1 MFSVEVL
8 EDVAVIVT
16 FVPEFSVIV
25 VCDVDNVIDGGVG
38 VLTTEAAV
46 PPPPPQPTK
55 VGNRRQIK
63 RILISFIYTT
73 VSIVFSELY

>member
-46 PPPPPQPTK
+46 PPPPPQPARVENT
-55 VGNRRQIK
+55 REMK
-63 RILISFIYTT
+63 RSLISFIGKTL
-73 VSIVFSELY
+73 SIVYPEL